1 MGELREKRE
10 RFTQGLAELII
21 FINDRKYTC
30 AVAPNGQTHMKDSL
44 HYSGLAIDVGIYK
57 DGNYLDK
64 TEDYK
69 FAGDYWKS
77 LDPDFRWGG
86 DFLFPDGNHFSI
98 AYQGKA

>member
-1 MGELREKRE
+1 MGELKEKRE
-10 RFTQGLAELII
+10 KFTAGLARLID
-21 FINDRKYTC
+21 FIEKSGCRC
-30 AVAPNGQTHMKDSL
+30 AIGPDGQTHMKESL
-44 HYSGLAIDVGIYK
+44 HYSGLAADFAIYK
-57 DGNYLDK
+57 DRKYLNK

-77 LDPDFRWGG
+77 LDPDFKWGG